1 MTTFEQLKKR
11 TLELF
16 QERPDPTDWADN
28 LLEGS
33 KGLQECDYGQYVQF
47 LADPHTSYKPKPA
60 QNKITVDTEEPN
72 LTTDKRYCV
81 ESYENGTEV
90 TLHYRRVSDDD
101 EKESKIQSD

>member
-33 KGLQECDYGQYVQF
+33 KGLQECDYDQYVQF
-47 LADPHTSYKPKPA
+47 LADPHTSYEPA
-60 QNKITVDTEEPN
+60 QT
-72 LTTDKRYCV
+72 R
-81 ESYENGTEV
+81 V
-90 TLHYRRVSDDD
+90 TNPSPRKTKLLWTP
-101 EKESKIQSD
+101 KNPI